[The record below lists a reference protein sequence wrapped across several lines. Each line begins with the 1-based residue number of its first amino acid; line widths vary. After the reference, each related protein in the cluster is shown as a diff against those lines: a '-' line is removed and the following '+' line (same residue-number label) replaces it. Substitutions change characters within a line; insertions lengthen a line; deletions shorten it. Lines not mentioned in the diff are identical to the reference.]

1 MDKIVITVKQESA
14 LYEYAEWLA
23 EHPVPCDDCIA
34 KQDSVICDGCDQQ
47 LNWIEDRAR
56 VKSKFRAIL
65 GEKLSTS
72 STVQKLIH
80 LYVERIRLD
89 KMLEEIKDKIY
100 NNSEE
105 ILSIKK
111 SGYVT
116 VEIGNE

>member
-1 MDKIVITVKQESA
+1 MDKIVLTVKQESA

-23 EHPVPCDDCIA
+23 DHPVPCDDCIA
-34 KQDSVICDGCDQQ
+34 KQDSVICEGCDQQ

-56 VKSKFRAIL
+56 VKSAFRTIL
-65 GEKLSTS
+65 GEELSTS
-72 STVQKLIH
+72 STIQKLIH

-89 KMLEEIKDKIY
+89 KQLKEIKDRIY

-105 ILSIKK
+105 ILSFKK